1 MTMPMN
7 SSIFNFNEMRRLL
20 TRISLL
26 FLLVLATLL
35 AVVLIPVDASDH
47 FLLALIDKEN
57 HLQEFESP
65 KMIIL
70 GGSNTVFNI
79 DSRRIADATGY
90 SVFNLGLHA
99 GLGLMLHLN
108 QVRSYI
114 RAGDMVV
121 IMPEYAQF
129 YRQLFFGGRTVSRLV
144 MFCPQFFR
152 YITHWRQYLELLKG
166 LGLETRSK
174 LVYLLGRSAYEET
187 YRRSAFNEFGDL
199 NPALVGDR
207 PTEKLK
213 YEHYEIRNLTD
224 INPAAVREL
233 NKFYDYAGKRGV
245 RVYLAFPPVPLEK
258 YAANQQE
265 IEGLEAYLEANLEIP
280 VLYRPVEVLL
290 PVKEFYDTFYHLNTV
305 GREHYTHIFLHYFKR

>member
-1 MTMPMN
+1 
-7 SSIFNFNEMRRLL
+7 MRRLL

-26 FLLVLATLL
+26 ILLVLTTLL
-35 AVVLIPVDASDH
+35 AVVLIPVDATDH

-57 HLQEFESP
+57 RLQQLDSP

-79 DSRRIADATGY
+79 DSRRIADAMDY
-90 SVFNLGLHA
+90 SVANLGMHA

-129 YRQLFFGGRTVSRLV
+129 YRQLFFGGRTVTRLV
-144 MFCPQFFR
+144 MFYPQYFR
-152 YITHWRQYLELLKG
+152 YIINWRQYLEILKG

-199 NPALVGDR
+199 NPALIGDQ
-207 PTEKLK
+207 PQEKLK
-213 YEHYEIRNLTD
+213 YEHYEIRNLAD
-224 INPAAVREL
+224 INHAAVREL
-233 NKFYDYAGKRGV
+233 NKFYDYVGKRGA

-258 YAANQQE
+258 YAANRQE
-265 IEGLEAYLEANLEIP
+265 IEELETYLEDNLEIP
-280 VLYRPVEVLL
+280 VLYQPVEVLL
-290 PVKEFYDTFYHLNTV
+290 PAKEFYDTFYHLNTL
-305 GREHYTHIFLHYFKR
+305 GREHYTHIFLNYFKR

>member
-1 MTMPMN
+1 
-7 SSIFNFNEMRRLL
+7 MRRLL

-26 FLLVLATLL
+26 IVLVFATLL

-57 HLQEFESP
+57 RLQQLDSP
-65 KMIIL
+65 KMIVI

-79 DSRRIADATGY
+79 DSRRIADTTGY
-90 SVFNLGLHA
+90 SIVNMGSHA

-129 YRQLFFGGRTVSRLV
+129 YRQLFFGGRTVTRLV

-152 YITHWRQYLELLKG
+152 YITNWRQYLELLKG

-199 NPALVGDR
+199 NSALIGDR
-207 PTEKLK
+207 PMEKLK

-224 INPAAVREL
+224 INPAAIWEL
-233 NKFYDYAGKRGV
+233 NKFYDYAGKSGV
-245 RVYLAFPPVPLEK
+245 RVCLAFPPVPLEK
-258 YAANQQE
+258 YAANRQE
-265 IEGLEAYLEANLEIP
+265 IEDMEVYLNDNLEIP

-290 PVKEFYDTFYHLNTV
+290 PAKEFYDTFYHLNTV
-305 GREHYTHIFLHYFKR
+305 GRGHYTHIFLNYFKR